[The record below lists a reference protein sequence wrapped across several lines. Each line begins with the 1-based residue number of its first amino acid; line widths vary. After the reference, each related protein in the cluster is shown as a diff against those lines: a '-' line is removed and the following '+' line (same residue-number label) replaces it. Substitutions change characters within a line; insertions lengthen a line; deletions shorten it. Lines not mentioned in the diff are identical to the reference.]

1 MSTKSNSNRQIDYI
15 EILTF
20 VSLSVSTR
28 EFMNN
33 ALSLDDFDEWTSRN
47 GKTKYIFGHYGDKN
61 IDKRKNK
68 NIQLE
73 AGPL

>member
-47 GKTKYIFGHYGDKN
+47 GRAKQIFGHYGDKN

-68 NIQLE
+68 NT
-73 AGPL
+73 